1 MTDTKKAFLFVHRWL
16 GFITG
21 LTVFIVSITGCI
33 YCFQDDIQDLLYDY
47 RTVQVQQRPLLV
59 PSVFQQAAKIKY
71 PEGIVTSVIYYGR
84 NRSLQ
89 VRLLIDKKV
98 IALYFDP
105 YTAKLLHAELLK
117 GTFFAL
123 IKEVHLYLFLP
134 KAIGKIING
143 VSVILFVVIMISGI
157 VLWWPRRKVDRK
169 RSLTIKW
176 GAKWKRVNYDLHNV
190 LGFYTAVILILMA
203 ITGLSFSFKWMTT
216 GLYRAANLGKD
227 YPIEKKLF
235 KSDSTAVAV
244 QQAAKD
250 SLHSARLVDYSYRVI
265 RQKSPQAEYLLLFLP
280 AKAGSVLSG
289 TAYPKALHFSY
300 SDFYSFD
307 QYSGELISFLP
318 SISKSAG
325 MRLNNM
331 NYDIHT
337 GQIAGFGG
345 KLLAFCCSLVSASLP
360 VTGLILYLGKH
371 KRSKKKKVRR

>member
-21 LTVFIVSITGCI
+21 FSVFIVSITGCM
-33 YCFQDDIQDLLYDY
+33 YCFQDDIHDLLYDY
-47 RTVQVQQRPLLV
+47 RTVKPQPQPLLM
-59 PSVFQQAAKIKY
+59 PSVFQHAAQIKY
-71 PEGIVTSVIYYGR
+71 PHGKVTSVIYYGKL
-84 NRSLQ
+84 RSLQ
-89 VRLLIDKKV
+89 VRLLNDKKV
-98 IALYFDP
+98 IALYFNP
-105 YTAKLLHAELLK
+105 YSAKLLHAEPLK
-117 GTFFAL
+117 GTFFAY

-134 KAIGKIING
+134 KAIGKIVNG
-143 VSVILFVVIMISGI
+143 VSVIIFVLIMISGI

-169 RSLTIKW
+169 RSFTIKW

-203 ITGLSFSFKWMTT
+203 ITGLSFSFKWMTS
-216 GLYRAANLGKD
+216 GLYRTANLGKD
-227 YPIEKKLF
+227 YPLEKKIF

-244 QQAAKD
+244 SRARQD
-250 SLHSARLVDYSYRVI
+250 SLHAGRLADHSYQVL
-265 RQKSPQAEYLLLFLP
+265 RQKSPQAEYILLFLP

-300 SDFYSFD
+300 SDYYSFD
-307 QYSGELISFLP
+307 QYTGKLINFLP
-318 SISKSAG
+318 HTSKSAG
-325 MRLNNM
+325 MQLNNM

-360 VTGLILYLGKH
+360 ITGLILYLGKQ
-371 KRSKKKKVRR
+371 KRSKKKRVQR

>member
-33 YCFQDDIQDLLYDY
+33 YCFQDDIQDLCYDY
-47 RTVQVQQRPLLV
+47 RTVKVQQQQLLL
-59 PSVFQQAAKIKY
+59 PSVFQQAAQIKY
-71 PEGIVTSVIYYGR
+71 PEGKVTSVIYYGR

-89 VRLLIDKKV
+89 VRLLNDKKV
-98 IALYFDP
+98 IVLYFNP
-105 YTAKLLHAELLK
+105 YTAKLLHAEPLK
-117 GTFFAL
+117 GTFFAF

-134 KAIGKIING
+134 KAIGKIVNG
-143 VSVILFVVIMISGI
+143 ISVILYVFIMISGI
-157 VLWWPRRKVDRK
+157 VLWWPRRKADRK

-176 GAKWKRVNYDLHNV
+176 GSKWKRVNYDLHNV

-203 ITGLSFSFKWMTT
+203 ITGLSFSFKWVAS
-216 GLYRAANLGKD
+216 GLYSTANFGKD

-250 SLHSARLVDYSYRVI
+250 RLHSSRLVDHSYRVL

-300 SDFYSFD
+300 SDYYSFD
-307 QYSGELISFLP
+307 QYTGKLINFLP
-318 SISKSAG
+318 YTSKSAG
-325 MRLNNM
+325 MQLNNM

-360 VTGLILYLGKH
+360 VTGLILYLGKQ
-371 KRSKKKKVRR
+371 KRSKKKKVKR